1 MPKRASPFKKFARR
15 AKPRAALKN
24 EATKAIYESEK
35 FRNDPNAFE
44 AAKEYLR
51 KELQLSEDQDD
62 ISQHLLEH
70 LYERRISE
78 PLVRVSHEKYLNA
91 LELIRAGVAMIM
103 AAPEPVKLI
112 DLVVQRSGAKQRKNA
127 DLIGLVARQIINYGY
142 DEKGKI
148 DAVSR
153 RLWSRDAKAIRFL
166 DSKHVPIGGLVKY
179 QREHG
184 GGVDWWSRQ
193 WSALAKAQAQA
204 GTEAEEPKLT
214 SDDDSTSV
222 QSMPEVAAELL
233 RSLAV
238 GEHAVVLVM
247 KKNSSLLEVGPY
259 AKVGQKLKIPATES
273 PMWKAVVTLATKK
286 NLRRIADGR
295 KLGGAHNAQSKKAAA
310 T

>member
-1 MPKRASPFKKFARR
+1 M
-15 AKPRAALKN
+15 
-24 EATKAIYESEK
+24 
-35 FRNDPNAFE
+35 
-44 AAKEYLR
+44 
-51 KELQLSEDQDD
+51 
-62 ISQHLLEH
+62 
-70 LYERRISE
+70 
-78 PLVRVSHEKYLNA
+78 
-91 LELIRAGVAMIM
+91 
-103 AAPEPVKLI
+103 
-112 DLVVQRSGAKQRKNA
+112 
-127 DLIGLVARQIINYGY
+127 
-142 DEKGKI
+142 
-148 DAVSR
+148 
-153 RLWSRDAKAIRFL
+153 
-166 DSKHVPIGGLVKY
+166 
-179 QREHG
+179 
-184 GGVDWWSRQ
+184 DWWSRQ